1 MEPEWDLSSR
11 EYDGEEVNV
20 ITFKDGKELNMIEIR
35 HMFEKYHS
43 ALEPIPGPETSK
55 EILNFL
61 EERNPT
67 REEFIRHFS
76 AKRLNKGGINMNQ
89 QMSFA
94 FEDGGLRDDGMRRD
108 PVSGNEVPSG
118 SMASEVRD
126 DIPAQLSEGEYV
138 VPADVVR
145 YYGVKFF
152 EDLRDNAKMGL
163 QDMEARGRIGGE
175 PVPAGGPTNN
185 DDLSA
190 DELATIREMMGMNV
204 GGFVDTPMYNE
215 DPYAQQQSQYTMPM
229 QMNQGGDSVLK
240 EETERSFFES
250 AREAQKKPFT
260 GAPLGFSIFGT
271 PTLSF
276 DSKPTSTE
284 QITLYSPTGLERTFN
299 TPLSEVDQK
308 EYDRLIAE
316 GYTTTAP
323 VSAERDDGPTT
334 PPPTQTE
341 PYKEWLGSTDWGSE
355 KSIREFTS
363 SLDYDPTKDKTGGR
377 VIAATLM
384 GGPGAGIAAGLSGA
398 RGGLGAIS
406 DLRAAALIAKAQG
419 MDSLAA
425 ELDKKVAGII
435 EKGPGILDFLDD
447 VFASGKQKAN
457 AWAKTKGFDN
467 IQSAIETG
475 VTPKAPTT
483 TTAVKLTPSDD
494 DDFTPGDGTRLRS
507 TGTNVGDR
515 AASIQEEAA
524 RTGRSIAEIG
534 RERAPSTAE
543 TQTDV
548 EEATGGQ
555 GSQGLGSGAGGM
567 NKGGLMN
574 KAVTKK
580 KAKRQYKKGGLA
592 NKK

>member
-1 MEPEWDLSSR
+1 
-11 EYDGEEVNV
+11 
-20 ITFKDGKELNMIEIR
+20 
-35 HMFEKYHS
+35 
-43 ALEPIPGPETSK
+43 
-55 EILNFL
+55 
-61 EERNPT
+61 
-67 REEFIRHFS
+67 
-76 AKRLNKGGINMNQ
+76 
-89 QMSFA
+89 
-94 FEDGGLRDDGMRRD
+94 
-108 PVSGNEVPSG
+108 
-118 SMASEVRD
+118 
-126 DIPAQLSEGEYV
+126 
-138 VPADVVR
+138 
-145 YYGVKFF
+145 
-152 EDLRDNAKMGL
+152 
-163 QDMEARGRIGGE
+163 
-175 PVPAGGPTNN
+175 
-185 DDLSA
+185 
-190 DELATIREMMGMNV
+190 
-204 GGFVDTPMYNE
+204 
-215 DPYAQQQSQYTMPM
+215 
-229 QMNQGGDSVLK
+229 
-240 EETERSFFES
+240 
-250 AREAQKKPFT
+250 
-260 GAPLGFSIFGT
+260 
-271 PTLSF
+271 
-276 DSKPTSTE
+276 
-284 QITLYSPTGLERTFN
+284 
-299 TPLSEVDQK
+299 
-308 EYDRLIAE
+308 
-316 GYTTTAP
+316 
-323 VSAERDDGPTT
+323 
-334 PPPTQTE
+334 
-341 PYKEWLGSTDWGSE
+341 
-355 KSIREFTS
+355 
-363 SLDYDPTKDKTGGR
+363 
-377 VIAATLM
+377 M